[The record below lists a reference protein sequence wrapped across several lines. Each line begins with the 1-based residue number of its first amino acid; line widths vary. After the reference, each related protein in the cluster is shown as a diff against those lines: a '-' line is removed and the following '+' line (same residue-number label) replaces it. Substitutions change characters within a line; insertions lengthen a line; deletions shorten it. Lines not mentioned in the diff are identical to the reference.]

1 MVIDQFPL
9 IAFDFPGS
17 PKNSIFGESRGTR
30 RFYVAGRHPVRPR
43 CRRRLL
49 SEVRRSRRCLL
60 LGSCVLYLRRDRCSG
75 AVFAQKNVKENDATV
90 TITANIQRGESHGE
104 GVTFYI
110 AKGWFV
116 NKVLTDFPGNGSFD
130 DSFKMTSIVKT
141 ADSGSAWSYMVQI
154 GCDRNMDIPDGAS
167 GTVVIQMV
175 WDYKAVGPTEY
186 IGLYGVGAGSSD
198 VTTGNGKTSI
208 NIDIPLE

>member
-1 MVIDQFPL
+1 MKRFLRLSALLLALLLLVGLTGCDGTERKKAFVNQYL
-9 IAFDFPGS
+9 QGVQYFDFGTEEE
-17 PKNSIFGESRGTR
+17 GEG
-30 RFYVAGRHPVRPR
+30 VQ
-43 CRRRLL
+43 
-49 SEVRRSRRCLL
+49 
-60 LGSCVLYLRRDRCSG
+60 CSG

-90 TITANIQRGESHGE
+90 TITATIQRGESHGE

-116 NKVLTDFPGNGSFD
+116 NKVLTDFPGSGSFD

-154 GCDRNMDIPDGAS
+154 GCDRNQDIPDGAT

-186 IGLYGVGAGSSD
+186 IGLYAVGAGSSD
-198 VTTGNGKTSI
+198 VTTGNGTTSI

>member
-1 MVIDQFPL
+1 MKRFLRLSAL
-9 IAFDFPGS
+9 ILALLLLVGLTGCDGAERKKAFVNQYLQGVEYFDFGTEEE
-17 PKNSIFGESRGTR
+17 GEG
-30 RFYVAGRHPVRPR
+30 V
-43 CRRRLL
+43 
-49 SEVRRSRRCLL
+49 
-60 LGSCVLYLRRDRCSG
+60 RCSG

-90 TITANIQRGESHGE
+90 TITATIQRGESHGE

-198 VTTGNGKTSI
+198 VTTGNGRTSI